1 MLRDNDLIVL
11 SIDLIQCGYKEP
23 TSKVVALASALY
35 ERGYRPPVEATASLG
50 AEYPEA
56 APQTAPVAVPVAAPS
71 VERAV
76 GERVQTS
83 AHGPGRPITDKGTQW
98 GTDWVNPHNTIPPK
112 NWQEKEWSGWS
123 IGARS
128 KGIMAVFSGESG
140 RRTATLDLI
149 AKKARLNTTQR
160 GNFPKPRY
168 AIRGLVAKG
177 LLMEVDRDIW
187 TISPRGELFL
197 QMQMHVEPAPKHD
210 GVDAVA

>member
-11 SIDLIQCGYKEP
+11 SIDLIQCGYNEP
-23 TSKVVALASALY
+23 TSKVLALASALY
-35 ERGYRPPVEATASLG
+35 ERGYRPPAEEGASLG

-56 APQTAPVAVPVAAPS
+56 APLAAPAAVPV
-71 VERAV
+71 VERVIERPV

-83 AHGPGRPITDKGTQW
+83 AHGPGRPITAKGTQW

-112 NWQEKEWSGWS
+112 NWQEKEWSGWGLNVRNKN
-123 IGARS
+123 IL
-128 KGIMAVFSGESG
+128 AVFSGENG

-149 AKKARLNTTQR
+149 AKKARLNITQR

-177 LLMEVDRDIW
+177 LLLEVDRDIW
-187 TISPRGELFL
+187 TISPRGELYL
-197 QMQMHVEPAPKHD
+197 QMQLHVEPAPKHD